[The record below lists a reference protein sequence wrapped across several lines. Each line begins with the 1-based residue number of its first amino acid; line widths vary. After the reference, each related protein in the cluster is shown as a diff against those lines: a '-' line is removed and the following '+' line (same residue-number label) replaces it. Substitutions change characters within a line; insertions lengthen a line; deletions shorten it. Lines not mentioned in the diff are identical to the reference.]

1 MGPGANLEDRRDLD
15 WLVEARNRIQSLMLR
30 LLVRWDELPSYRRQA
45 VLGATFSLWRAVFLL
60 VRDAE
65 QALDLVDE
73 AARKFLDR
81 VVRTNAVTFS
91 DDMRTRAW
99 SSVYYVENA
108 VQRIQNLTGHE
119 FAAYGS
125 SPIGTVRDAWN
136 EAFEQLDLLVPGGS
150 GIVAHDTA

>member
-1 MGPGANLEDRRDLD
+1 MPPGANLEDRRDLD

-30 LLVRWDELPSYRRQA
+30 LLQRWDELPSHRRQA

-81 VVRTNAVTFS
+81 VVRTKNPLRS
-91 DDMRTRAW
+91 RT
-99 SSVYYVENA
+99 
-108 VQRIQNLTGHE
+108 T
-119 FAAYGS
+119 
-125 SPIGTVRDAWN
+125 
-136 EAFEQLDLLVPGGS
+136 
-150 GIVAHDTA
+150 

>member
-1 MGPGANLEDRRDLD
+1 
-15 WLVEARNRIQSLMLR
+15 
-30 LLVRWDELPSYRRQA
+30 
-45 VLGATFSLWRAVFLL
+45 VFLL

-108 VQRIQNLTGHE
+108 VQRIKNLTDQSRWSRCRR
-119 FAAYGS
+119 A
-125 SPIGTVRDAWN
+125 
-136 EAFEQLDLLVPGGS
+136 
-150 GIVAHDTA
+150 